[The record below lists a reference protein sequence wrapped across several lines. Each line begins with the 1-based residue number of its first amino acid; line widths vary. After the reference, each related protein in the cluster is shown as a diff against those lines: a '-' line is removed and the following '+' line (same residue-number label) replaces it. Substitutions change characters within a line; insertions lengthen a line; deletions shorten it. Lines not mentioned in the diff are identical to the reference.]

1 MIRFLSYVYL
11 GDMERNV
18 SLTILGIVGAIPEIL
33 LLGFG
38 VQFVFDEEGDWD
50 VRIPVGAG
58 VMVATQGT
66 LGQMIKNG

>member
-1 MIRFLSYVYL
+1 M
-11 GDMERNV
+11 

-50 VRIPVGAG
+50 GRIPVGAG